1 MVNQSK
7 PTVAIFGGSFD
18 PPHTGHQQIVENAT
32 KNLDID
38 KLLVVPAY
46 LNPFKTSSL
55 ASASKRLEWC
65 RTLFSNYHK
74 VIVEDYEIVQG
85 KSTTTS
91 QTVKHFN
98 MTYSVK
104 YLIIGADNLSTLSKW
119 HEFEALN
126 AQVTWVIVTRKGY
139 ELVTEG
145 LREWT
150 LLTLNETISSS
161 KIRKEQD
168 VSHVDTKIEKSVK
181 KTLKETTK

>member
-1 MVNQSK
+1 LVNQSK

-18 PPHTGHQQIVENAT
+18 PPHKGHQQIVENAI

-46 LNPFKTSSL
+46 LNPFKNSSF

-65 RTLFSNYHK
+65 RKLFTDIPK
-74 VIVEDYEIVQG
+74 VMVEDYEIIQG

-98 MTYSVK
+98 MTYNVK
-104 YLIIGADNLSTLSKW
+104 YLIIGADNLSTLSQW
-119 HEFEALN
+119 HKFEALN
-126 AQVTWVIVTRKGY
+126 AQITWVIVTRESY
-139 ELVTEG
+139 ALVTEG

-150 LLTLNETISSS
+150 LLTLNVAISSS
-161 KIRKEQD
+161 RIREEKD

>member
-1 MVNQSK
+1 LVNQSK

-18 PPHTGHQQIVENAT
+18 PPHKGHQHIVQNAI

-46 LNPFKTSSL
+46 LNPFKNSSL

-65 RTLFSNYHK
+65 RTLFSHFPT

-85 KSTTTS
+85 RSITTS

-98 MTYSVK
+98 MTYNVK
-104 YLIIGADNLSTLSKW
+104 YLIIGADNLSTLSQW
-119 HEFEALN
+119 HAFEILN
-126 AQVTWVIVTRKGY
+126 AQVIWVIVTREGY
-139 ELVTEG
+139 DLVVDG

-150 LLTLNETISSS
+150 LLTVKTAISSS
-161 KIRKEQD
+161 KIREEQD
-168 VSHVDTKIEKSVK
+168 VSYVDTKIKKSVK
-181 KTLKETTK
+181 KTLKENN

>member
-18 PPHTGHQQIVENAT
+18 PPHKGHQQIVDNAI

-46 LNPFKTSSL
+46 LNPFKNSSL
-55 ASASKRLEWC
+55 ASASKRLDWC
-65 RTLFSNYHK
+65 RTLFSNIPK
-74 VIVEDYEIVQG
+74 VTVEDYEIVQG
-85 KSTTTS
+85 QSTTTS

-98 MTYSVK
+98 MAYTVK
-104 YLIIGADNLSTLSKW
+104 YLIIGADNLSTLSQW

-126 AQVTWVIVTRKGY
+126 AQVTWVIVTREGY
-139 ELVTEG
+139 NLVVAG

-150 LLTLNETISSS
+150 LLTLNTAVSST
-161 KIRKEQD
+161 KIREEKD

-181 KTLKETTK
+181 KTLKDNS

>member
-1 MVNQSK
+1 LVNQSK

-18 PPHTGHQQIVENAT
+18 PPHKGHQQIVQNAIE
-32 KNLDID
+32 NLDID

-46 LNPFKTSSL
+46 LNPFKNSSL

-65 RTLFSNYHK
+65 QTLFSHTPK

-85 KSTTTS
+85 RSIKTS

-98 MTYSVK
+98 MTYNVK
-104 YLIIGADNLSTLSKW
+104 YLIIGADNLSTLSQW
-119 HEFEALN
+119 HAFEALN
-126 AQVTWVIVTRKGY
+126 AQVTWVIVTREGY
-139 ELVTEG
+139 NLVVDG

-150 LLTLNETISSS
+150 LLTLNATISST
-161 KIRKEQD
+161 KIREGQD

-181 KTLKETTK
+181 KTLKDNS